1 MKKVSVHLGK
11 RSYSIIIQ
19 QDLLYNIENYI
30 DINQEFVIFSDDFIP
45 KEHIN
50 KIIPK
55 LNPKIVEFIP
65 HGEHSKSMEMAYS
78 LINLMISKGV
88 TRGATII
95 AFGGG
100 VIGDLAGFIASVYMR
115 GLDYIQIPTTLL
127 SMVDSSVGG
136 KVGINADNMKNAI
149 GSFKQPKVVLIDPN
163 TLKTLDEKQ
172 FNNGVAEVIKYGLI
186 AGKSL
191 YEDLLVNNIH
201 DRIDDYIYECVKIK
215 ADIVSKDELDLGVR
229 QILNYGHTLGHALE
243 QASNYKLLHGEAV
256 SIGMLFM
263 AKNKPFENSL
273 SSLLKKYNLPT
284 SYEYNKE
291 QILRL
296 IATDKKA
303 TQNKLNIIMVD
314 TVGKGYVEPTTINYF
329 IEKL

>member
-1 MKKVSVHLGK
+1 MKKVLVNLK
-11 RSYSIIIQ
+11 ERSYSVIIQ
-19 QDLLYNIENYI
+19 QNLLDNIENYI
-30 DINQEFVIFSDDFIP
+30 DTNQEFVIFSDDFIP

-55 LNPKIVEFIP
+55 LNPKMVEFIP

-78 LINLMISKGV
+78 LINLMIDKRV

-136 KVGINADNMKNAI
+136 KVGINAENMKNAI
-149 GSFKQPKVVLIDPN
+149 GSFKQPKVVLVDPT
-163 TLKTLDEKQ
+163 TLKTLDKKQ

-191 YEDLLVNNIH
+191 YEDLMNNDIH
-201 DRIDDYIYECVKIK
+201 DHLDDYIYKCVKIK
-215 ADIVSKDELDLGVR
+215 ADIVSKDELDLGIR

-256 SIGMLFM
+256 SIGMAFM
-263 AKNKPFENSL
+263 AKNKSFEDNLISM
-273 SSLLKKYNLPT
+273 LKKYNLPT
-284 SYEYNKE
+284 SYEYNKD
-291 QILRL
+291 QILKL
-296 IATDKKA
+296 IETDKKA

-314 TVGKGYVEPTTINYF
+314 SVGKGYIQPTTIDYF